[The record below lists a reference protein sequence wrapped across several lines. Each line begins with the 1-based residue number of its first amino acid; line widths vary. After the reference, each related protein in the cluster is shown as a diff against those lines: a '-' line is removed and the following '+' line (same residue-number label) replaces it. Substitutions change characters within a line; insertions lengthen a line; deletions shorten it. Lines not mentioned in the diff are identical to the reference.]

1 MLTERIWTIIS
12 VVCLAAAAVFFFW
25 RHSVDAAF
33 VAATLGVVAW
43 FVGYRQMLRQR
54 SGADDTTKPDEED
67 SQEHDD
73 ED

>member
-12 VVCLAAAAVFFFW
+12 VVSLALAAIFFFW
-25 RHSVDAAF
+25 RQNADAAF

-43 FVGYRQMLRQR
+43 FVGYRQTLKQQ
-54 SGADDTTKPDEED
+54 SSANDATKIEED
-67 SQEHDD
+67 DSEEHD